1 LAVPWESLRIAACC
15 GRPGDPEGGPM
26 AVTSECVVNGFSS
39 TGVATPPWLD
49 TLECDVVFVMA
60 GRQNACENY
69 HNTSCE
75 TMMNLVII
83 TSFSSRSLSSLPTL
97 DMLKYS
103 HRIRRKF
110 FIWKGEY
117 HRNMTMK

>member
-1 LAVPWESLRIAACC
+1 
-15 GRPGDPEGGPM
+15 M
-26 AVTSECVVNGFSS
+26 AVASECVVNGLSS

-75 TMMNLVII
+75 TMTELSYYNIIFSEIIVKLAAAEHVSNLI
-83 TSFSSRSLSSLPTL
+83 
-97 DMLKYS
+97 
-103 HRIRRKF
+103 
-110 FIWKGEY
+110 E
-117 HRNMTMK
+117 